1 MIINLSSLT
10 NKGKFNL
17 KWQGE
22 YCFGETWIAF
32 RGMSAENN
40 LHAHAALQLVAG
52 AGITVTD
59 DNTFEKQGNGWLIP
73 SGVNHRI
80 TTSSPIVI
88 LLIEPDSFFADAL
101 QPSQQKG
108 LIVQSLSLEMLDTL
122 LADIPLRDMMNKL
135 ETLYHQNNSVID
147 ARLISAMTYLNSIDK
162 RPTVELIGK
171 HVGLS
176 VSRLRA
182 LSTHYLGVP
191 FSKIIVWKQVN
202 LAFQSL
208 AKGASLADAA
218 YDAGFAD
225 QAHFTRILRDT
236 IGVTPGQ
243 TQNMDKQ

>member
-73 SGVNHRI
+73 SGVKHRI

-88 LLIEPDSFFADAL
+88 LLIEPDSFL
-101 QPSQQKG
+101 PT
-108 LIVQSLSLEMLDTL
+108 LCNPLS
-122 LADIPLRDMMNKL
+122 KK
-135 ETLYHQNNSVID
+135 V
-147 ARLISAMTYLNSIDK
+147 
-162 RPTVELIGK
+162 
-171 HVGLS
+171 
-176 VSRLRA
+176 
-182 LSTHYLGVP
+182 
-191 FSKIIVWKQVN
+191 
-202 LAFQSL
+202 
-208 AKGASLADAA
+208 
-218 YDAGFAD
+218 
-225 QAHFTRILRDT
+225 
-236 IGVTPGQ
+236 
-243 TQNMDKQ
+243 

>member
-1 MIINLSSLT
+1 
-10 NKGKFNL
+10 
-17 KWQGE
+17 
-22 YCFGETWIAF
+22 
-32 RGMSAENN
+32 
-40 LHAHAALQLVAG
+40 
-52 AGITVTD
+52 
-59 DNTFEKQGNGWLIP
+59 
-73 SGVNHRI
+73 
-80 TTSSPIVI
+80 
-88 LLIEPDSFFADAL
+88 
-101 QPSQQKG
+101 
-108 LIVQSLSLEMLDTL
+108 MLDTL

-182 LSTHYLGVP
+182 LSTHYFGVP

>member
-1 MIINLSSLT
+1 
-10 NKGKFNL
+10 
-17 KWQGE
+17 
-22 YCFGETWIAF
+22 
-32 RGMSAENN
+32 
-40 LHAHAALQLVAG
+40 
-52 AGITVTD
+52 
-59 DNTFEKQGNGWLIP
+59 
-73 SGVNHRI
+73 
-80 TTSSPIVI
+80 
-88 LLIEPDSFFADAL
+88 
-101 QPSQQKG
+101 
-108 LIVQSLSLEMLDTL
+108 MLDTL

-171 HVGLS
+171 HLGLS

-182 LSTHYLGVP
+182 LSTHYFGVP

-218 YDAGFAD
+218 YNAGFAD
-225 QAHFTRILRDT
+225 QAHFTRILRNT

>member
-1 MIINLSSLT
+1 
-10 NKGKFNL
+10 
-17 KWQGE
+17 
-22 YCFGETWIAF
+22 
-32 RGMSAENN
+32 
-40 LHAHAALQLVAG
+40 
-52 AGITVTD
+52 
-59 DNTFEKQGNGWLIP
+59 
-73 SGVNHRI
+73 
-80 TTSSPIVI
+80 
-88 LLIEPDSFFADAL
+88 
-101 QPSQQKG
+101 
-108 LIVQSLSLEMLDTL
+108 MLDTL

-182 LSTHYLGVP
+182 LSTHYFGVP

-225 QAHFTRILRDT
+225 QAHFTRIPRDT
-236 IGVTPGQ
+236 IGVTP
-243 TQNMDKQ
+243 

>member
-73 SGVNHRI
+73 SGVKHRI

-88 LLIEPDSFFADAL
+88 LLIEPDSFFCRRSAT
-101 QPSQQKG
+101 
-108 LIVQSLSLEMLDTL
+108 LSAKRFNSTK
-122 LADIPLRDMMNKL
+122 PLSGNVR
-135 ETLYHQNNSVID
+135 
-147 ARLISAMTYLNSIDK
+147 
-162 RPTVELIGK
+162 
-171 HVGLS
+171 HV
-176 VSRLRA
+176 VSGY
-182 LSTHYLGVP
+182 S
-191 FSKIIVWKQVN
+191 
-202 LAFQSL
+202 
-208 AKGASLADAA
+208 
-218 YDAGFAD
+218 FA
-225 QAHFTRILRDT
+225 
-236 IGVTPGQ
+236 
-243 TQNMDKQ
+243 

>member
-40 LHAHAALQLVAG
+40 LHAHAAL
-52 AGITVTD
+52 
-59 DNTFEKQGNGWLIP
+59 
-73 SGVNHRI
+73 
-80 TTSSPIVI
+80 
-88 LLIEPDSFFADAL
+88 
-101 QPSQQKG
+101 PSQQKG

-202 LAFQSL
+202 LAFQ
-208 AKGASLADAA
+208 
-218 YDAGFAD
+218 
-225 QAHFTRILRDT
+225 
-236 IGVTPGQ
+236 
-243 TQNMDKQ
+243 

>member
-1 MIINLSSLT
+1 
-10 NKGKFNL
+10 
-17 KWQGE
+17 
-22 YCFGETWIAF
+22 
-32 RGMSAENN
+32 
-40 LHAHAALQLVAG
+40 
-52 AGITVTD
+52 
-59 DNTFEKQGNGWLIP
+59 
-73 SGVNHRI
+73 RI